1 MVQISKKRLDKDI
14 ETEMYKQFW
23 KSLSE
28 MKNPQESSEFF
39 SDILTE
45 TEKVMLAKRFA
56 VALLVVRERTATEI
70 RQAINVTYSTI
81 ATVSSWVKNAKPK
94 TQAILKSLSSQKDWE
109 VIDDRIEELI
119 DKLPPRYHSDWSK
132 TGRNKWERAKKR
144 SSRRTLR

>member
-1 MVQISKKRLDKDI
+1 MVQISRKKLDKDI

-28 MKNPQESSEFF
+28 MRSPQESSEFF

-56 VALLVVRERTATEI
+56 VALLIVRGRTATEI

-81 ATVSSWVKNAKPK
+81 SSVSSWVKNAKPK
-94 TQAILKSLSSQKDWE
+94 TQDILKSLSSQKDWE
-109 VIDDRIEELI
+109 AIHDRIEELI

-132 TGRNKWERAKKR
+132 AGKEKWKRIKKR
-144 SSRRTLR
+144 SAKSTLR